1 MTRSARETIELFWET
16 QNSGDYNR
24 LVPLFAAD
32 AVVEDPFYGRFE
44 GRDAIAGFIA
54 KMVAVMGA
62 QRIHFRVEEI
72 AGGGDVAWAQWV
84 AVTPT
89 GERAGCGLY
98 RVEDG
103 LLTYYRD
110 YMNPPEAG

>member
-24 LVPLFAAD
+24 LVPLFAPD

-44 GRDAIAGFIA
+44 GRDAIAGFMA
-54 KMVAVMGA
+54 KMVEVMA
-62 QRIHFRVEEI
+62 EQQTHFRLEAI
-72 AGGGDVAWAQWV
+72 AAGGDVAWAQWV
-84 AVTPT
+84 AVTPR

-98 RVEDG
+98 RVKDG

-110 YMNPPEAG
+110 YMNPPESG